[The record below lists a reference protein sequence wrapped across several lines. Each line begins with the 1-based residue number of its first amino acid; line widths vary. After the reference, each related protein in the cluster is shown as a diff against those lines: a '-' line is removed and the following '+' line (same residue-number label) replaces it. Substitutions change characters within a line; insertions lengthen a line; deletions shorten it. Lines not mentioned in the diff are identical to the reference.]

1 MSPDPLN
8 RGPLSPDP
16 LGRRPLGRRPRRVLR
31 RAGVIPAVITGVDVG
46 VLAAL
51 WAGSELPL
59 SAADAVAVATAAV
72 VEHLLARDVAA
83 AGDPHVEHV
92 RHPGAV
98 LGMAGAAIAADVAA
112 TVLTDAALRAVGRR
126 NVPLAKSVG
135 LVAGTAARFGAQ
147 RTLMGRR
154 FRSDSVALHEREPAP
169 GDLRLSVVVPAF
181 HEEARIAATVD
192 AIRLAVADVADRG
205 GAEII
210 VVDDGSRDAT
220 AAEARRAGADVVVE
234 SPANRGKGAS
244 VRSGVERARGRTI
257 VFIDADLSYA
267 PDQIVRMLAAVEIGH
282 DVAVG
287 NRRMHASTRTGA
299 LGPIRMIASR
309 AFNLMTRALLIGGYA
324 DTQSGLKAFRSDA
337 ARRLFSRARID
348 RFAFDVEILHLVE
361 RYHLSL
367 VEIPV
372 TITESDTST
381 VRLLPDALRVI
392 RDVLRIRDWA
402 GRGLY
407 DEPSDGA
414 RSRGPALGSRQ

>member
-1 MSPDPLN
+1 MTAPRSPVP
-8 RGPLSPDP
+8 PHA
-16 LGRRPLGRRPRRVLR
+16 LR

-46 VLAAL
+46 VLTVL
-51 WAGSELPL
+51 RFKGRRAGSELPL
-59 SAADAVAVATAAV
+59 FAADAMAVATAAV

-92 RHPGAV
+92 HHPGAV

-126 NVPLAKSVG
+126 NLVLAKSMG

-154 FRSDSVALHEREPAP
+154 FRSESIVPRERGPAP
-169 GDLRLSVVVPAF
+169 GELRLSVVVPAYR
-181 HEEARIAATVD
+181 EVARIAGTVD
-192 AIRLAVADVADRG
+192 AIRAAIADAAAHG

-210 VVDDGSRDAT
+210 VIDDGSQDGT
-220 AAEARRAGADVVVE
+220 AAEARRAGTDVVVE
-234 SPANRGKGAS
+234 VPVNRGKGAS
-244 VRSGVERARGRTI
+244 VRTGVERARGRTI

-267 PDQIVRMLAAVEIGH
+267 PDQILRMLAAIEMGH

-287 NRRMHASTRTGA
+287 NRRLRASNHAGA
-299 LGPIRMIASR
+299 LGPIRVIASR
-309 AFNLMTRALLIGGYA
+309 AFNVVTRALLIGGYA

-372 TITESDTST
+372 TVTESDTST

-392 RDVLRIRDWA
+392 RDVLRIRSWA

-407 DEPSDGA
+407 DEPADGA
-414 RSRGPALGSRQ
+414 GAREPAVGPRQ